1 MEAISFAEYLW
12 QQEYPRLDEMV
23 DLHEQFLKLQLPYE
37 QQTTAETAMNEDVHF
52 EQTEA
57 QSKLV
62 KQIYEKYNE
71 MITNQ
76 ILRYIDI
83 DRLKAVYKEEQNSGI
98 SLEKLLVKVQETV
111 LAECKNPI
119 SSEPRTAPRDL
130 SLNKVNSL
138 RTPNM
143 HDKISELPELVQV
156 KSHEPGRDPPSIHQ
170 DDDSSKSNEEVL
182 EFMKSLV
189 QTQSFAQLVEHF
201 RYSPTNKESTP
212 DKVDLN
218 EDTKLP

>member
-1 MEAISFAEYLW
+1 MEAISFDEYLW

-23 DLHEQFLKLQLPYE
+23 YLHEQFLRLQLPYE
-37 QQTTAETAMNEDVHF
+37 QQSTAETAVNEDIHF

-57 QSKLV
+57 QSELV
-62 KQIYEKYNE
+62 KQIYDRYNE

-83 DRLKAVYKEEQNSGI
+83 DRLKTVYKEEQNSGI
-98 SLEKLLVKVQETV
+98 SLEKLLVKVQDTV

-143 HDKISELPELVQV
+143 HDKMSDLPTLVQA
-156 KSHEPGRDPPSIHQ
+156 KSQEPGRDAQTIHQ
-170 DDDSSKSNEEVL
+170 DNDSSKSSEEVL
-182 EFMKSLV
+182 PFMRSLV
-189 QTQSFAQLVEHF
+189 QTQSFAQLVDHF
-201 RYSPTNKESTP
+201 RQNPTNRDVTAVRK
-212 DKVDLN
+212 
-218 EDTKLP
+218 